1 MYALEAK
8 KGEVALALLQQ
19 GAMTLDASVVDNVC
33 TIAPWRCRSFFSVRV
48 SSTHARMHGLLL
60 QNGDTALH
68 LAMSNG
74 MVQVVQ
80 VIATKYHETID
91 VNAQNNVSQRGV

>member
-33 TIAPWRCRSFFSVRV
+33 TIATFAMSFCLVRV
-48 SSTHARMHGLLL
+48 SSTHARMHGWLL

-68 LAMSNG
+68 LAMSND
-74 MVQVVQ
+74 MVQVVH
-80 VIATKYHETID
+80 VIGTKYHESID
-91 VNAQNNVSQRGV
+91 VNAQNNVRERGV